1 MFILS
6 FAGFFVKDRL
16 QGIYRLG
23 GVLTLGMVLFY
34 TLQTNNYGGNC
45 QGARWLFWLIPFWL
59 LTLPAVVRQV
69 LPIRGYRWIAYLLLI
84 VSLSSVAFAWSG
96 HREDR
101 RPGPWSSSWLHLAM
115 RSAGWIDY

>member
-1 MFILS
+1 
-6 FAGFFVKDRL
+6 
-16 QGIYRLG
+16 
-23 GVLTLGMVLFY
+23 MVLFY

-45 QGARWLFWLIPFWL
+45 QGARWAILADPL
-59 LTLPAVVRQV
+59 LVRSRSPR
-69 LPIRGYRWIAYLLLI
+69 LSDRCCPSAATGGIAYLLLI